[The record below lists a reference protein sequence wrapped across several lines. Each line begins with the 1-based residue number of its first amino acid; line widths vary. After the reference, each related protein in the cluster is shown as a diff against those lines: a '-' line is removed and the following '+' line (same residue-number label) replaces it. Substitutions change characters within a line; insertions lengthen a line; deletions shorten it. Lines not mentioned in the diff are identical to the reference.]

1 MSGECDKCDEHCLDC
16 RCNNM
21 EKYDNEWNVEEVP
34 SDGKEFVS
42 KVTINGEAYYM
53 PEHYAGIAHA
63 LLLIVDAINDK

>member
-1 MSGECDKCDEHCLDC
+1 
-16 RCNNM
+16 M